1 MHQVS
6 NPSILYFGTP
16 VVLVGTTNSD
26 NTFNLAPISSAFW
39 LGYRCMIGIAAHS
52 KTTENILR
60 TRECVL
66 NLPSVDQAEAVDK
79 LALLTGSNPVPAGK
93 VAKGYVHEPDKFSR
107 AKLTPGESEI
117 VKAPRVL
124 ECPVHLEAQ
133 FVAIHPFAAETGI
146 ENIRSVTME
155 LKIVRVHLDNSILS
169 EQNRDHVDPEKWKPL
184 IISFQQFYGLG
195 SRVHTSK
202 LASVPEKLYRTPD
215 TESANN
221 FNNIPS

>member
-1 MHQVS
+1 MHQLS

-16 VVLVGTTNSD
+16 VVLIGTTNSD
-26 NTFNLAPISSAFW
+26 DTFNLAPISSAFW

-60 TRECVL
+60 TGECVL
-66 NLPSVDQAEAVDK
+66 NLPSVDQVDAVDR

-93 VAKGYVHEPDKFSR
+93 VAKGYQFEADKFKK
-107 AKLTPGESEI
+107 AGLTPLPSEI

-124 ECPVHLEAQ
+124 ECPVHLEAK

-155 LKIVRVHLDNSILS
+155 LKIVRVHLDESILS
-169 EQNRDHVDPEKWKPL
+169 DQKPNHVDPEKWKPL
-184 IISFQQFYGLG
+184 IMSFQHFYGLG
-195 SRVHTSK
+195 SRVHSSK
-202 LASVPEKLYRTPD
+202 LASVPEELYRTQD
-215 TESANN
+215 TNAVSAR
-221 FNNIPS
+221 

>member
-1 MHQVS
+1 MHDR
-6 NPSILYFGTP
+6 YCGT
-16 VVLVGTTNSD
+16 
-26 NTFNLAPISSAFW
+26 FQ
-39 LGYRCMIGIAAHS
+39 
-52 KTTENILR
+52 TTENILR

-93 VAKGYVHEPDKFSR
+93 IAKGYVHEPDKFSR
-107 AKLTPGESEI
+107 AKLTPAESEI

-155 LKIVRVHLDNSILS
+155 LKIVRVHLDDSILS
-169 EQNRDHVDPEKWKPL
+169 DQNRDHVDPEKWKPL
-184 IISFQQFYGLG
+184 IMSFQQFYGLG
-195 SRVHTSK
+195 SRYILQNSHLSLRNCTGRRILSPRII
-202 LASVPEKLYRTPD
+202 LLTVPAKFFRRSLTV
-215 TESANN
+215 
-221 FNNIPS
+221 